1 MWLDIDQLEDDIVR
15 LEKLAPHHAKEIAN
29 AVSNQDSE
37 QLWFTSIPTKEQ
49 ADSYVDQAL
58 SALDEV
64 CFVVK
69 LKENGELLGCTRF
82 YDIKEAHRRAM
93 IGYTWYC
100 PSARRSSV
108 NTRCKILLLRHLFE
122 TNQAI
127 AVELQTHFMNQASRA
142 AIERLGAKQDGIL
155 RNHQIMPDGSLRDT
169 VCYSIIQSEWPAVRN
184 NLEAKLS
191 KYSTDYLL
199 KETV

>member
-1 MWLDIDQLEDDIVR
+1 MWLDTQKLEDEKVI
-15 LEKLAPHHAKEIAN
+15 LERLAPNHAQVIAD
-29 AVSNQDSE
+29 ALSNQDSE
-37 QLWFTSIPTKEQ
+37 QLWFTSIPTKEG
-49 ADSYVDQAL
+49 AITYVEQAL
-58 SALDEV
+58 SAKNQV

-69 LKENGELLGCTRF
+69 LKATGELLGCTRF
-82 YDIKEAHRRAM
+82 YDIKVNHKRAM

-100 PSARRSSV
+100 PSVRQTSI
-108 NTRCKILLLRHLFE
+108 NTRCKLLLLNHLFE
-122 TNQAI
+122 SNRAI

-155 RNHQIMPDGSLRDT
+155 RNHQIMADGSLRDT

-191 KYSTDYLL
+191 KYTNSDRI
-199 KETV
+199 